1 MSTAAKAKK
10 AAVKP
15 SVAKKVNAM
24 KKATPAPAPSVTQ
37 TITDTANNI
46 SDSMQQAL
54 ASIDWNK
61 DIVEVGA
68 HVGQRQI
75 HISASPKELLQAT
88 GIAAA
93 VAGVCYLVMK

>member
-1 MSTAAKAKK
+1 MKTSTKAKASK
-10 AAVKP
+10 AKVSK
-15 SVAKKVNAM
+15 AKVS
-24 KKATPAPAPSVTQ
+24 KAKA

>member
-1 MSTAAKAKK
+1 MKTSAKAKK

-24 KKATPAPAPSVTQ
+24 KKATPAPSVTQ
-37 TITDTANNI
+37 TIADTANNI
-46 SDSMQQAL
+46 SDSVKQAV
-54 ASIDWNK
+54 ASYDWNK
-61 DIVEVGA
+61 EV
-68 HVGQRQI
+68 VGVGVGIAGREVYVA
-75 HISASPKELLQAT
+75 ASTKDLIQAT

>member
-1 MSTAAKAKK
+1 MSTAAKTKAK
-10 AAVKP
+10 AIKP

-24 KKATPAPAPSVTQ
+24 KKATPAPAVTQ

-54 ASIDWNK
+54 ASINWNK